1 MQDGRRSSVADPRA
15 ATSSLPRQGIVP
27 LRSQGFA
34 RVYRTGTRSRK
45 GAIVV
50 LETSGAD
57 GPPRVGVVAGR
68 KVGHAVHRNRAK
80 RRMRE
85 AARRVDLKPDTDYV
99 IVALPGVGESS
110 FDDIVGWVSE
120 ALEANQM
127 KHKGKT
133 S

>member
-1 MQDGRRSSVADPRA
+1 M
-15 ATSSLPRQGIVP
+15 P

-34 RVYRTGTRSRK
+34 RVYRIGTRSRK

-50 LETSGAD
+50 LETEGSD

-85 AARRVDLKPDTDYV
+85 AARRVDLKPGNDYV
-99 IVALPGVGESS
+99 IVALPA
-110 FDDIVGWVSE
+110 IVGASFSDITRWISD

-127 KHKGKT
+127 KSKGQ
-133 S
+133 SS